1 MADVS
6 IIVADTSRM
15 TAIRDGVKLPG
26 RCMHFNSGSL
36 ASAMESIRAYRPK
49 IVAIDAVFAQ
59 TAPGVAFIE
68 RVDALDVIGCTIRL
82 IIQHE
87 GRWVTAP
94 RDGMET
100 AKQEAPVIV
109 PPPKP
114 TVVTPTPQA
123 ATEVAKAISAAAQ
136 QAVVSTRRA
145 PRFAVRTKIDAVVD
159 NAHASLI
166 DISIL
171 GAQIVSVPALRPNQK
186 IKIGLPDTD
195 DILNVVASVAW
206 SMFELSGEPRYRV
219 GIEFSGAAQQALEEY
234 RLRHCADTPIGPRG

>member
-49 IVAIDAVFAQ
+49 IVA
-59 TAPGVAFIE
+59 
-68 RVDALDVIGCTIRL
+68 
-82 IIQHE
+82 
-87 GRWVTAP
+87 
-94 RDGMET
+94 
-100 AKQEAPVIV
+100 
-109 PPPKP
+109 
-114 TVVTPTPQA
+114 
-123 ATEVAKAISAAAQ
+123 
-136 QAVVSTRRA
+136 
-145 PRFAVRTKIDAVVD
+145 IDAVVD